1 MMNPCVNKTGFGD
14 YCVDPSALKELLDNN
29 CTMPDIKNIIFNLKT
44 EQPKRDA
51 DGKKVR
57 DENGNVVMETLANPI
72 LTTRINY
79 IDGTYTVVQN
89 SKTDPITLVTV
100 MLDADGNVTQDP
112 EKKVSE
118 VVDASQASKEI
129 AITYSIFKRI
139 CGKVTESGEVVGNGT
154 GRILSKLVDDAY
166 STPVQEAKQRMKKD
180 AAKRRNQAAKKD
192 AAPKATRKSLYETVA
207 KLDEVVSN
215 MQNMFADVL
224 KSKASN

>member
-1 MMNPCVNKTGFGD
+1 MMNPCVNKTSFGD
-14 YCVDPSALKELLDNN
+14 YYVNPSALKELLNSN

-44 EQPKRDA
+44 EQPKRDH

-57 DENGNVVMETLANPI
+57 VDGNVVMETLANPI
-72 LTTRINY
+72 LTTRVNY

-89 SKTDPITLVTV
+89 SKTDPVTLVV
-100 MLDADGNVTQDP
+100 AMLDADGNVTQDP

-166 STPVQEAKQRMKKD
+166 STPVQEAKQRIQKD
-180 AAKRRNQAAKKD
+180 AAKRRHQAAQKA
-192 AAPKATRKSLYETVA
+192 AAPKATRKSLYETVS

-224 KSKASN
+224 KSKASK

>member
-1 MMNPCVNKTGFGD
+1 MMNPCVNKTSYGD
-14 YCVDPSALKELLDNN
+14 YCVNPSALKELLNNN

-57 DENGNVVMETLANPI
+57 VDGNVVMETLANPI
-72 LTTRINY
+72 LTTRVNY

-89 SKTDPITLVTV
+89 SKTDPVTLVAV
-100 MLDADGNVTQDP
+100 MLDADGNVTEDP
-112 EKKVSE
+112 AKKASE

-154 GRILSKLVDDAY
+154 GRILSKLVNDAY
-166 STPVQEAKQRMKKD
+166 STPVQEAKRRMKKD
-180 AAKRRNQAAKKD
+180 AAKRRNQAAQKD

>member
-1 MMNPCVNKTGFGD
+1 MMNPCVNKTSFGE
-14 YCVDPSALKELLDNN
+14 YYVNPSAFEELIKKN

-57 DENGNVVMETLANPI
+57 ADGNVVMETLENPI

-89 SKTDPITLVTV
+89 SKSDPVTLVTV

-112 EKKVSE
+112 EKKVTE
-118 VVDASQASKEI
+118 VTDASQASKEI
-129 AITYSIFKRI
+129 AITYSLFKRI
-139 CGKVTESGEVVGNGT
+139 FGKVTESGEVVGNGT
-154 GRILSKLVDDAY
+154 GRILSKFVDDAY
-166 STPVQEAKQRMKKD
+166 STPVQEAKQKIRKD
-180 AAKRRNQAAKKD
+180 AAKRRHQAAQKA
-192 AAPKATRKSLYETVA
+192 AAPKATRKSLYATVA

-215 MQNMFADVL
+215 MQSMFADVMT
-224 KSKASN
+224 SKASK

>member
-1 MMNPCVNKTGFGD
+1 MMNPCVNKTSFGD
-14 YCVDPSALKELLDNN
+14 YYVNPSALKELLNSN

-57 DENGNVVMETLANPI
+57 ADGNVVMETLANPI
-72 LTTRINY
+72 LTTRVNY

-89 SKTDPITLVTV
+89 SKSDPVTLVVV
-100 MLDADGNVTQDP
+100 MLDADGNVTEEP
-112 EKKVSE
+112 AKAVSE

-166 STPVQEAKQRMKKD
+166 STPVQEAKQRIQKD
-180 AAKRRNQAAKKD
+180 AAKRRHQAAQKA

-215 MQNMFADVL
+215 MQNMFADVMT
-224 KSKASN
+224 SKASK